1 MSDAADYLEGGLADV
16 ACGRCAATVRAKKLS
31 PQHTSV
37 QWTLRA
43 VGECAEFTER
53 VAGGE
58 STARIAGC
66 GSLAASVA
74 KALS

>member
-1 MSDAADYLEGGLADV
+1 VSEATDYLEGGLAEV
-16 ACGRCAATVRAKKLS
+16 GCERCTAQVRAKKLS

-53 VAGGE
+53 VASGE
-58 STARIAGC
+58 TTARIAAC
-66 GSLAASVA
+66 GSLSTSVA

>member
-1 MSDAADYLEGGLADV
+1 MSEATEYLEGGLADV
-16 ACGRCAATVRAKKLS
+16 ACRRCAAKVRAKKLS

-37 QWTLRA
+37 QWTLQA

-58 STARIAGC
+58 STARIAAC
-66 GSLAASVA
+66 GSLATSVA